1 MGELKVLS
9 KSYQDFIAL
18 QATFCVKTYLT
29 KSGDIAAAPMENKN
43 VFGKVE
49 DYINMN
55 LYSYEGTALPI
66 VSKIECVCVFLTY
79 TEMIRTA
86 LLSCFHFSFT
96 VLWQKESRIILMNYI
111 LCEVDTQFTI

>member
-1 MGELKVLS
+1 
-9 KSYQDFIAL
+9 
-18 QATFCVKTYLT
+18 
-29 KSGDIAAAPMENKN
+29 MENKN

-66 VSKIECVCVFLTY
+66 VSKIECVFLMY
-79 TEMIRTA
+79 TDMIRTA

-96 VLWQKESRIILMNYI
+96 VSWQKESRIIFNELYT
-111 LCEVDTQFTI
+111 L